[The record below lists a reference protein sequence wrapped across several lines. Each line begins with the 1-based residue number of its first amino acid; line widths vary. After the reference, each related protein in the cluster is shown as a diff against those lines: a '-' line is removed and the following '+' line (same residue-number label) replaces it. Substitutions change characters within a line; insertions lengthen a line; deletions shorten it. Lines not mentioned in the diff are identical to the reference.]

1 MRIMSMTVCMG
12 INSVQ
17 RATYDA
23 CMSAVQRILDVV
35 QSRRS
40 GFDSHISINRAHL
53 KFFAC
58 KKKGEMKLWSFT

>member
-1 MRIMSMTVCMG
+1 MSMTVCMG

-17 RATYDA
+17 RATHDA
-23 CMSAVQRILDVV
+23 CMSAAQRILDVV

-58 KKKGEMKLWSFT
+58 KKQGEMKLWSFT

>member
-1 MRIMSMTVCMG
+1 MTVCTC

-23 CMSAVQRILDVV
+23 CMSAAQRILDVV

-53 KFFAC
+53 KCFAC